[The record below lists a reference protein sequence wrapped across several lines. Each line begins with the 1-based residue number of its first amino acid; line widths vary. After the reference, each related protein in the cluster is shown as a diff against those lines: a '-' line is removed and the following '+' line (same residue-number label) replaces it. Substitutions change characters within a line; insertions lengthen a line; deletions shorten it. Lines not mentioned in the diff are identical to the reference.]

1 MLRGTRANMN
11 DRYSTSHLIEDQY
24 EPGSNSLVLRNKLG
38 IIDKNAGRPPPELA
52 FERGIRSLTVLH
64 T

>member
-1 MLRGTRANMN
+1 MPGDALEMLWGGRLFEGIDCKRRKGQAC
-11 DRYSTSHLIEDQY
+11 
-24 EPGSNSLVLRNKLG
+24 